1 MGLGAIEDI
10 LQSYKEEDDYVKKT
24 ESLNFAIGNIEREVG
39 YRIFIDLYGIIFIP
53 DNEEIQEQSFYIS
66 NAIAPLFKVI
76 IQMPDKLDP
85 TFPWGDS
92 VNNLYLYTKEVED
105 NYQLLTEEVKALQV
119 NFGQGKFFRNIKLS
133 SLHQEVLGKMQD
145 PNFSVRASE
154 IYYLYVSLLIADDM
168 RLSFLDAPKEAEFEP
183 DYEYDTFK
191 HVKMLFKTYYEKI
204 KKDITPVLAVDDP
217 LWNELLNKVE
227 QMGAS
232 IKSIKNFYG
241 EKLSKLLSENKIDE
255 ICHEIDRFM
264 KMNFEDRKIIPTKK
278 EIEDNKIKGGPK
290 LIKRILGGDGQDKKG
305 FDYFRDQYTLFLER
319 LERQIEFVSE
329 EKEILMTA
337 PSEISI
343 FAKKY
348 ENFIKRTENQIK
360 EIIGN
365 VYIENES
372 FDMDMPEIEASSPIS
387 FSPPISLNIDESKLK
402 NSNTKISK
410 KTTKRIQKNSQL
422 KFESKIPRFNL
433 AKNELPELLPAP
445 FNFVIED
452 KFKNQN
458 IGVISSP
465 SRNLSSSNFQ
475 TLFSQLKKYL
485 LTSKS
490 SRLNFSSKV
499 VIICDFNP
507 SDEEIKNRI
516 NLIKNNLKK
525 FGLKNIF
532 LISIIKID
540 SLMEIIDKKLI

>member
-227 QMGAS
+227 QMGAR

>member
-10 LQSYKEEDDYVKKT
+10 LQSYKEEDDYIKKT
-24 ESLNFAIGNIEREVG
+24 ESLNFAIGNIEREAG

-53 DNEEIQEQSFYIS
+53 DKEDTQEQSFYIS

-76 IQMPDKLDP
+76 VQMPDKLDP
-85 TFPWGDS
+85 SFPWGDS

-105 NYQLLTEEVKALQV
+105 NYQLLTDEVKTLQV
-119 NFGQGKFFRNIKLS
+119 NFGQDKFFRNIKLS

-154 IYYLYVSLLIADDM
+154 IYYLYVSLLIADDIN
-168 RLSFLDAPKEAEFEP
+168 LPFTDEFVEADFGP
-183 DYEYDTFK
+183 NYEYNTFE

-204 KKDITPVLAVDDP
+204 KKDITPVLSVDDP

-227 QMGAS
+227 QMGDR
-232 IKSIKNFYG
+232 IKYIKNFYG

-290 LIKRILGGDGQDKKG
+290 LIKRILGGDGYGKKG
-305 FDYFRDQYTLFLER
+305 FDYFRDQYSLFLER

-329 EKEILMTA
+329 EKEILKMTA

-348 ENFIKRTENQIK
+348 ENFIRRTENQIK

-365 VYIENES
+365 VYIENGS
-372 FDMDMPEIEASSPIS
+372 FDMDMPEIDA
-387 FSPPISLNIDESKLK
+387 SPPISLNIDESKLK
-402 NSNTKISK
+402 NPNTKISK
-410 KTTKRIQKNSQL
+410 KTTKSIQKNSQL
-422 KFESKIPRFNL
+422 KVESKIPRFNL
-433 AKNELPELLPAP
+433 AKNELPELLPPP

-475 TLFSQLKKYL
+475 SLVSQLKKYL
-485 LTSKS
+485 LRSKS
-490 SRLNFSSKV
+490 SRLNFNSKV

-507 SDEEIKNRI
+507 SDEEIKNRV

-532 LISIIKID
+532 LISIIKVD
-540 SLMEIIDKKLI
+540 SLKEIIDKKLI